1 MNQALRAEG
10 DDSNADRKAVA
21 VKSGSV
27 TSWKVLT
34 AAAVGAAIGVLLVK
48 TGWFGHAFGA
58 TGAHFN
64 YFDYDLEWNRL
75 TVPFILWIAFS
86 VYWSIAARDSA
97 KSKEAESKG
106 STALHQIVLN
116 VALIL
121 LFWPAP
127 YLRGW
132 FLPQSWHFMVAIGV
146 TIQIAFFAMAISARR
161 HLGKNWA
168 AEVRIGEGHE
178 LVQSGPYRIVRHPI
192 YTAMLGMF
200 VGTALA
206 SSQWHALVGIALL
219 FVAYLRKTRL
229 EEEILRGAFGAKFD
243 DYCRETWSLV
253 PPIY

>member
-1 MNQALRAEG
+1 MAET
-10 DDSNADRKAVA
+10 
-21 VKSGSV
+21 VKSRSV
-27 TSWKVLT
+27 TSWKALT
-34 AAAVGAAIGVLLVK
+34 AAAVGAAIGVLLAK
-48 TGWFGHAFGA
+48 MGWFSPVRGA
-58 TGAHFN
+58 GASHFN
-64 YFDYDLEWNRL
+64 YLDYDLEWNRL

-192 YTAMLGMF
+192 YA
-200 VGTALA
+200 
-206 SSQWHALVGIALL
+206 
-219 FVAYLRKTRL
+219 AYLIGQIGFFLLNPSPWNAAIYSVGLVVQIFRIAAEERVLAHDPGFAAFCAQTRYRL
-229 EEEILRGAFGAKFD
+229 IPGL
-243 DYCRETWSLV
+243 Y
-253 PPIY
+253 